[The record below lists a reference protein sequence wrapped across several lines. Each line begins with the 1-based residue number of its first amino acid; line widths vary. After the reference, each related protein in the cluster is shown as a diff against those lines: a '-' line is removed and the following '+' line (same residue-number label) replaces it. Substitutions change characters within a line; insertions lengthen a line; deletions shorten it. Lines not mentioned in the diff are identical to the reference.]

1 MSTGHSDS
9 AAAPPSAGPVQFRL
23 VTRYASR
30 SAEAAEDNQRRVEA
44 VFAELD
50 RPRPAVGPR
59 ADQAQRAGR
68 HMVVTTGPPPG

>member
-1 MSTGHSDS
+1 
-9 AAAPPSAGPVQFRL
+9 VQFRL

-50 RPRPAVGPR
+50 RARPRPGGRP
-59 ADQAQRAGR
+59 AG
-68 HMVVTTGPPPG
+68 